1 MSITTVETFD
11 NQTVWTP
18 FNSMSGTYTINSG
31 KLTYTNTSTTQG
43 VLLSPY
49 SLEKTTSISFDI
61 QLISDPQNR
70 QHAGC
75 WLYDYQKNNWFRFSF
90 LDSTIQGTQLINY
103 NPSNASI
110 WSNDFSKTISP
121 TFNSK
126 NIFNLKIEI
135 DGYNIKIYLNSEL
148 INSRVLNFIPLG
160 FAIFAYGSQVNIDN
174 LVMVEKDPIQ
184 YSPVLNSWWSI
195 YNNTCLFAIDNN
207 SGIYYNGTLLITSNG
222 SLLNSE
228 AKVPDKIT
236 KNITSG
242 VTYKNFTIQHD
253 YVYTYKSISFKK
265 LNLIFNNPITLP
277 NEFTLILKCKVN
289 TRSVFLNKSLTV
301 DNAGPVFEGPNYTNS
316 SQYRFNWRISNFQ
329 TGNDYAEEVRKL
341 DNPYIDTLI
350 IKGNLSNRNVSF
362 ITSYGTYVV
371 PSNSSAFTTFLQ
383 TQTYEVIGYLTSN
396 PDWSV
401 DADIIAYGLF
411 NKEFST
417 DQINT
422 MLSKIDEE
430 FLTSKIKT
438 HYQSLNIFKFLTF
451 NISSTLIPI
460 NLSGVNYIKP
470 VKVMDIPLQLVDKVY
485 IKDLMITDIH
495 AIKDYVYK
503 ENIGVRTTLF
513 LYERES
519 GELIYKTESDDTG
532 YFEFN
537 NLDKNLEYVVTSNDK
552 THQFKSIIKNYDR

>member
-18 FNSMSGTYTINSG
+18 FNSGTYAINSG

-43 VLLSPY
+43 ALLSPY

-90 LDSTIQGTQLINY
+90 FDSTIQGAQLINS
-103 NPSNASI
+103 NPSNVSAS
-110 WSNDFSKTISP
+110 SNDFSKTISP
-121 TFNSK
+121 SFSSK

-135 DGYNIKIYLNSEL
+135 DGYNIKTYLNNTF
-148 INSRVLNFIPLG
+148 INSRVLNFIPIG
-160 FAIFAYGSQVNIDN
+160 FAIFAYGSQVSVDN
-174 LVMVEKDPIQ
+174 LVMVEKDPVQ
-184 YSPVLNSWWSI
+184 YSPISNSWWSI
-195 YNNTCLFAIDNN
+195 YKDTCLFAIDNN
-207 SGIYYNGTLLITSNG
+207 SGIYYNSTLLVTSNG

-242 VTYKNFTIQHD
+242 VTYKNFTIEYD
-253 YVYTYKSISFKK
+253 YVHVYKSINFNK

-277 NEFTLILKCKVN
+277 NEFTIVLKCKVN
-289 TRSVFLNKSLTV
+289 TRSVFLNKSLQVDTV
-301 DNAGPVFEGPNYTNS
+301 GPVFEGKDYING
-316 SQYRFNWRISNFQ
+316 SQYRFNWRVSNFQ
-329 TGNDYAEEVRKL
+329 TGSDYPENIRKS
-341 DNPYIDTLI
+341 DKTYIDTLV
-350 IKGNLSNRNVSF
+350 IKGNISNKNVSF
-362 ITSYGTYVV
+362 ITTYGTYVV
-371 PSNSSAFTTFLQ
+371 PSDSLAFTTFLQ
-383 TQTYEVIGYLTSN
+383 TQTYEVIGYLTSK

-411 NKEFST
+411 NREFNT
-417 DQINT
+417 EEINNI
-422 MLSKIDEE
+422 LSKIDEE
-430 FLTSKIKT
+430 FLISKNKT
-438 HYQSLNIFKFLTF
+438 QLQNLNIINYTTF
-451 NISSTLIPI
+451 M
-460 NLSGVNYIKP
+460 KP
-470 VKVMDIPLQLVDKVY
+470 VKNVGIPVHLDDKIY
-485 IKDLMITDIH
+485 ITDLRIKN
-495 AIKDYVYK
+495 AYNIKDYVYK
-503 ENIGVRTTLF
+503 ENVGVRTILF